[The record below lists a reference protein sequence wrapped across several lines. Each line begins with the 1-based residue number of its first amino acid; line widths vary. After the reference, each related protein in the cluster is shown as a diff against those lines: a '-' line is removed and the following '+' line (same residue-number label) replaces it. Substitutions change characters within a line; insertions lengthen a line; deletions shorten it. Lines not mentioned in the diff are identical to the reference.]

1 MAYLRRNYR
10 PVGMDEVLSAHRAR
24 RTLPAGSVLVTF
36 DDGYLDNRQ
45 EALPIL
51 QHHGIPAVFFVTTG
65 YITDRR
71 LFWWERVSLHVR
83 TTAAREIRIDYPAPE
98 TLDVSTPAA
107 KGRARQRLNRIVKD
121 HYGLDLDR
129 FLDGVT
135 RACDVPWSDEE
146 SRRRGD
152 RAMMTWDD
160 VRALRAGGMSIG
172 SHTSSHR
179 VLQTLAPADLATEL
193 RASRADLE
201 RQLGAPVTTIAY
213 PVGKSIA
220 RFPAVRQA
228 IADAGYELGFTLL
241 AGVNRPPPRDDA
253 FDLRRIAIDRR
264 APAAWTRLRLAI
276 PSLH

>member
-1 MAYLRRNYR
+1 
-10 PVGMDEVLSAHRAR
+10 
-24 RTLPAGSVLVTF
+24 
-36 DDGYLDNRQ
+36 
-45 EALPIL
+45 
-51 QHHGIPAVFFVTTG
+51 
-65 YITDRR
+65 
-71 LFWWERVSLHVR
+71 
-83 TTAAREIRIDYPAPE
+83 
-98 TLDVSTPAA
+98 
-107 KGRARQRLNRIVKD
+107 
-121 HYGLDLDR
+121 
-129 FLDGVT
+129 
-135 RACDVPWSDEE
+135 
-146 SRRRGD
+146 
-152 RAMMTWDD
+152 
-160 VRALRAGGMSIG
+160 
-172 SHTSSHR
+172 
-179 VLQTLAPADLATEL
+179 LQTLAPADLATEL